1 MAINTEKSQLGL
13 GSSNVLS
20 WDILDKLKSV
30 DTKNLVSTIDTK
42 IQTNLTQQKDL
53 TAIKTLLSNFKS
65 NVSSLTDDTSY
76 LKRSVSSSGSGSAT
90 VDASTGV
97 NEQTMKIKVSQLA
110 SQDVYQSKKFELKNE
125 SVLSPGSAETS
136 FKLSI
141 GSDSYEIEINAST
154 TLEDIANKINEA
166 TDGKIQAKVLNVG
179 GENPYSLVI
188 QSKDSGKDNEI
199 SFSYVQD
206 SAGSIDNSKNLMKS
220 LGFMFKDP
228 STTSPGE
235 KLTMMTE
242 DEIKDAALTDKT
254 IDTSNL
260 ASRLQTAQNA
270 IFEYNG
276 IEITRDTNSIS
287 DLITGV
293 TIKLNKVDKEGESS
307 NFDIKQN
314 TEGIVQDV
322 EGLVNSYNNLMNN
335 LSVATSYNSETGAS
349 GTFQGVS
356 EITQIKSKINQIIN
370 GVSKDGKSIQDFGL
384 SLSSDGLLKLE
395 ASKLKDAL
403 SNNFDNFK
411 NFFSSKT
418 EYTNVSTTG
427 TKAVEAGEL
436 QGSLTIN
443 GKNIDIKTDSANNSN
458 QNAKDILKAIT
469 SAGIDNIAVTID
481 KDGKL
486 VIKGSGGE
494 NLEIKGDST
503 FLEKLGLKE
512 TELKGSSEVT
522 GGFFKQLKDTLDS
535 FIGTKGSLVTYE
547 ESLVSNNKQ
556 LTKEKTNNEE
566 SITKKY
572 ETMAE
577 KWVQYD
583 SMIAK
588 IEQQFS
594 TLKIMINAQLN
605 SKS

>member
-1 MAINTEKSQLGL
+1 MYI
-13 GSSNVLS
+13 
-20 WDILDKLKSV
+20 
-30 DTKNLVSTIDTK
+30 
-42 IQTNLTQQKDL
+42 
-53 TAIKTLLSNFKS
+53 
-65 NVSSLTDDTSY
+65 SL
-76 LKRSVSSSGSGSAT
+76 
-90 VDASTGV
+90 
-97 NEQTMKIKVSQLA
+97 
-110 SQDVYQSKKFELKNE
+110 KKFELKNE

-594 TLKIMINAQLN
+594 TLKTMINAQLN

>member
-13 GSSNVLS
+13 GSGNVLS

-206 SAGSIDNSKNLMKS
+206 SAGSINNSKNLMKS

-427 TKAVEAGEL
+427 TKGVEAGEL

-583 SMIAK
+583 GMIAK

-594 TLKIMINAQLN
+594 TLKTMINAQLN

>member
-594 TLKIMINAQLN
+594 TLKTMINAQLN

>member
-314 TEGIVQDV
+314 TEGIVKDV

-594 TLKIMINAQLN
+594 TLKTMINAQLN

>member
-13 GSSNVLS
+13 GSGNVLS

-141 GSDSYEIEINAST
+141 GSDSYDIEINAST

-594 TLKIMINAQLN
+594 TLKTMINAQLN

>member
-141 GSDSYEIEINAST
+141 GPDSYEIEINAST

-594 TLKIMINAQLN
+594 TLKTMINAQLN

>member
-13 GSSNVLS
+13 GSGNVLS

-427 TKAVEAGEL
+427 TKGVEAGEL

-594 TLKIMINAQLN
+594 TLKTMINAQLN

>member
-13 GSSNVLS
+13 GSGNVLS

-427 TKAVEAGEL
+427 TKSVEAGEL

-594 TLKIMINAQLN
+594 TLKTMINAQLN

>member
-13 GSSNVLS
+13 GSGNVLS

-141 GSDSYEIEINAST
+141 GLNSYEIEINAST

-427 TKAVEAGEL
+427 TKGVEAGEL

-583 SMIAK
+583 SMMAK

-594 TLKIMINAQLN
+594 TLKTMINAQLN

>member
-235 KLTMMTE
+235 KLTMITE

-594 TLKIMINAQLN
+594 TLKTMINAQLN

>member
-13 GSSNVLS
+13 GSGNVLS

-141 GSDSYEIEINAST
+141 GLDSYEIEINAST

-427 TKAVEAGEL
+427 TKGVEAGEL

-594 TLKIMINAQLN
+594 TLKTMINAQLN

>member
-97 NEQTMKIKVSQLA
+97 NEQTMKIRVSQLA

-594 TLKIMINAQLN
+594 TLKTMINAQLN

>member
-20 WDILDKLKSV
+20 WDILDKLKAV

-53 TAIKTLLSNFKS
+53 TAIKTLLSTFKS

-125 SVLSPGSAETS
+125 SILSPGSAETS
-136 FKLSI
+136 FKLNI
-141 GSDSYEIEINAST
+141 GSSSYEIGVDSST
-154 TLEDIANKINEA
+154 TLEDIANKINEL

-188 QSKDSGKDNEI
+188 QSKDSGKDNEV
-199 SFSYVQD
+199 SFSYVED
-206 SAGSIDNSKNLMKS
+206 SSGSIDNSKNLMKS

-235 KLTMMTE
+235 KLTMMT
-242 DEIKDAALTDKT
+242 DAEIKDAALTDTT
-254 IDTSNL
+254 INTSNV

-270 IFEYNG
+270 IFEFNG

-307 NFDIKQN
+307 NFDIKQD
-314 TEGIVQDV
+314 TEGIIKDV
-322 EGLVNSYNNLMNN
+322 ESLVSSYNNLMNN
-335 LSVATSYNSETGAS
+335 LSVATAYNSETGAS

-370 GVSKDGKSIQDFGL
+370 GVSKDGKSMQDFGL

-395 ASKLKDAL
+395 ASKLKDSL
-403 SNNFDNFK
+403 SNDFDNFK

-427 TKAVEAGEL
+427 TKAVEAGEI

-443 GKNIDIKTDSANNSN
+443 GKTIDIKTDTANDSA

-469 SAGIDNIAVTID
+469 SAGIDNITATID

-486 VIKGSGGE
+486 VIKGSGGA

-547 ESLVSNNKQ
+547 ESLVSSNKQ
-556 LTKEKTNNEE
+556 LTEEKTKNEE

-594 TLKIMINAQLN
+594 TLKTMINAQLN
-605 SKS
+605 SNS

>member
-199 SFSYVQD
+199 SFSYVKD

-594 TLKIMINAQLN
+594 TLKTMINAQLN

>member
-13 GSSNVLS
+13 GSGNVLS

-141 GSDSYEIEINAST
+141 GLDSYEIEINAST

-427 TKAVEAGEL
+427 TKGVEAGEL

-583 SMIAK
+583 SMMAK

-594 TLKIMINAQLN
+594 TLKTMINAQLN

>member
-13 GSSNVLS
+13 GSGNVLS

-314 TEGIVQDV
+314 TKGIVQDV

-395 ASKLKDAL
+395 ASKLEDAL

-594 TLKIMINAQLN
+594 TLKTMINAQLN

>member
-13 GSSNVLS
+13 GSGNVLS

-594 TLKIMINAQLN
+594 TLKTMINAQLN

>member
-13 GSSNVLS
+13 GSGNVLS

-30 DTKNLVSTIDTK
+30 DTKNLVSTIDAK

-594 TLKIMINAQLN
+594 TLKTMINAQLN

>member
-556 LTKEKTNNEE
+556 LTKEKQ
-566 SITKKY
+566 
-572 ETMAE
+572 TMR
-577 KWVQYD
+577 KVLPKSMRLWLKNGCN
-583 SMIAK
+583 MIA
-588 IEQQFS
+588 
-594 TLKIMINAQLN
+594 
-605 SKS
+605 

>member
-13 GSSNVLS
+13 GSGNVLS

-141 GSDSYEIEINAST
+141 GLDSYEIEINAST

-427 TKAVEAGEL
+427 TKGVEAGEL

-583 SMIAK
+583 SMMAK

-594 TLKIMINAQLN
+594 MLKTMINAQLN